1 LAQCGTIVVPIAGK
15 LNDELSR
22 KEGKGI
28 VPRKRA
34 RLYDVLA
41 LCLVIII
48 VACDQWT
55 KSLIVRS
62 MNVGSEA
69 PFPILGHYL
78 AFDYVQN
85 SGAAFSMLAG
95 HNGSILLAVLI
106 AIAIVIVCFLYARMI
121 NTGSLAYKL
130 IFGLI
135 LGGALGNLTD
145 RIVHSGYVVDFISFR
160 IPEINYYFAIFN
172 VADACISVGVILLFL
187 MVFFG
192 GLKQPNTN
200 EERRDSVE
208 EQNVSKDAS
217 VIENNYRATTE
228 HNG

>member
-1 LAQCGTIVVPIAGK
+1 M
-15 LNDELSR
+15 NDELSR

-41 LCLVIII
+41 LCAVIII
-48 VACDQWT
+48 IACDQWT

-62 MNVGSEA
+62 MDVGSEA
-69 PFPILGHYL
+69 PFPIFGHYL
-78 AFDYVQN
+78 AFNYVQN

-95 HNGSILLAVLI
+95 HNGSILLALLI
-106 AIAIVIVCFLYARMI
+106 AVAIVIVCFLYARMI

-135 LGGALGNLTD
+135 LGGAFGNLTD
-145 RIVHSGYVVDFISFR
+145 RIVHSGYVVDFVSFR
-160 IPEINYYFAIFN
+160 IPEINYYFAVFN
-172 VADACISVGVILLFL
+172 VADACISVGVVLLFL

-192 GLKQPNTN
+192 GFKPAGTN
-200 EERRDSVE
+200 EEQHDLAE
-208 EQNVSKDAS
+208 EQNRSKDAS
-217 VIENNYRATTE
+217 AIENNYSATTE